1 MKKMRVLAI
10 ESSCDETALAV
21 ISGSGSD
28 WLLEKNAV
36 FSQIAI
42 HKAFGGVVPE
52 VAARKHAET
61 IIPLLTETLGE
72 NKLAEI
78 DYLAVTAGPGLTTS
92 LLLGVTAAK
101 TLAYASSKPLL
112 PVNHMEGHI
121 YSNWLSN
128 EELKNND
135 KNYFPSLA
143 LVVSGGHTELVLM
156 KGHGDYQLLGATLD
170 DAVGE
175 AFDKVAKILNLGY
188 PGGPIVSKLAQDAD
202 ENFYD
207 LPRPMLNSGD
217 YNFSFSGLK
226 TAVLYTLE
234 KEKNISQTSV
244 KNMCASFQTAA
255 VEILVKK
262 TIKAAKEFQVKS
274 VLLAGGVAANQKLKT
289 ELKAECEKNNLP
301 FFFPELKYTGDNAAM
316 IAAAGYYQLQ
326 NNKSA
331 LSAVEGLKLG
341 VKSNWQIFN
350 K

>member
-28 WLLEKNAV
+28 WFLEKNAV

-42 HKAFGGVVPE
+42 HQAFGGVVPE

-72 NKLAEI
+72 NKLADI
-78 DYLAVTAGPGLTTS
+78 DYLAVTAGPGLITS
-92 LLLGVTAAK
+92 LLLGVTAVK
-101 TLAYASSKPLL
+101 TLAYAAQKPLL

-128 EELKNND
+128 EGLRKND
-135 KNYFPSLA
+135 TQYFPSLA

-156 KGHGDYQLLGATLD
+156 KGHGDYQLLGTTLD

-188 PGGPIVSKLAQDAD
+188 PGGPIVSKLALEGD

-274 VLLAGGVAANQKLKT
+274 VLLAGGVSANQKLKT
-289 ELKAECEKNNLP
+289 ELQTVCKKNNLP

-316 IAAAGYYQLQ
+316 IAAAAYYKLQ
-326 NNKSA
+326 NNGSA
-331 LSAVEGLKLG
+331 LSAVEGLNLG

>member
-1 MKKMRVLAI
+1 MRILAI

-21 ISGSGSD
+21 ISGVGSS
-28 WLLEKNAV
+28 WLLEKNSV

-72 NKLAEI
+72 NKLSEI
-78 DYLAVTAGPGLTTS
+78 DYLAVTAGPGLITS
-92 LLLGVTAAK
+92 LLLGVTSAK
-101 TLAYASSKPLL
+101 TLAYASGKPLL

-156 KGHGDYQLLGATLD
+156 KGHGDYQLLGTTLD

-188 PGGPIVSKLAQDAD
+188 PGGPIVSKLALEGD
-202 ENFYD
+202 ENFYV

-234 KEKNISQTSV
+234 KEKNISTSSV
-244 KNMCASFQTAA
+244 KNFRSLNSF
-255 VEILVKK
+255 
-262 TIKAAKEFQVKS
+262 
-274 VLLAGGVAANQKLKT
+274 
-289 ELKAECEKNNLP
+289 
-301 FFFPELKYTGDNAAM
+301 
-316 IAAAGYYQLQ
+316 
-326 NNKSA
+326 
-331 LSAVEGLKLG
+331 
-341 VKSNWQIFN
+341 FN
-350 K
+350 

>member
-1 MKKMRVLAI
+1 MRVLAI

-72 NKLAEI
+72 NKLADI
-78 DYLAVTAGPGLTTS
+78 DYLAVTAGPGLITS

-101 TLAYASSKPLL
+101 TLAYATQKPLL

-128 EELKNND
+128 EELRKND
-135 KNYFPSLA
+135 QNYFPSLA

-156 KGHGDYQLLGATLD
+156 KSHGDYQLLGTTLD

-188 PGGPIVSKLAQDAD
+188 PGGPIVSKQALEGD
-202 ENFYD
+202 EKFYD

-234 KEKNISQTSV
+234 KEKNISQVSV
-244 KNMCASFQTAA
+244 KNMCASFQAAA

-262 TIKAAKEFQVKS
+262 TMKAALEFKVKS
-274 VLLAGGVAANQKLKT
+274 VLLAGGVAANQKLKAD
-289 ELKAECEKNNLP
+289 LQSACEKNNLP

-316 IAAAGYYQLQ
+316 IAVAAYYKLQ
-326 NNKSA
+326 NNGSA
-331 LSAVEGLKLG
+331 LSAVEGLSLG
-341 VKSNWQIFN
+341 VKSNWQIFS